1 MTKPIVAIVGRPN
14 TGKST
19 LLNRIVGRPQAIVE
33 DLPGT
38 TRDRN
43 TADVEWLGNSFTVI
57 DTGGLEIAPET
68 SIARG
73 VKAQVETAIKEADLI
88 LFLVDAKDGLTPA
101 DSDIA
106 DELRKSGKPVLLAAN
121 KADNQRLESEALEF
135 YELGIG
141 DPLVISAHH
150 GRNVAELLD
159 KIVSLLPS
167 ASTPEKAKEPI
178 KVAIAGRPN
187 AGKSMLL
194 NALVGRER
202 CIVDEKPGTTRD
214 AVDTLFEC
222 EGQNVLFI
230 DTAGIRR
237 RGKIERGIEK
247 YSVERTK
254 RAMERADIVLLIL
267 DATEVSTAQD
277 THIAGY
283 IQGVVRGIIIIVNKW
298 DLVANKD
305 TAEWSKKIKNRF
317 KFASYA
323 PILYTSAK
331 TGQGVDK
338 VMPEVLQVYAE
349 RQKRIPTAAV
359 NSVIQQAVAAHVRP
373 KNRNKELKV
382 FYVTQADVDPPTFVF
397 FTNDAKMV
405 HFSYRRFLENRLRQA
420 YGFTGTP
427 LKLIFKTRGEGQ

>member
-159 KIVSLLPS
+159 K
-167 ASTPEKAKEPI
+167 
-178 KVAIAGRPN
+178 
-187 AGKSMLL
+187 
-194 NALVGRER
+194 
-202 CIVDEKPGTTRD
+202 
-214 AVDTLFEC
+214 
-222 EGQNVLFI
+222 
-230 DTAGIRR
+230 
-237 RGKIERGIEK
+237 
-247 YSVERTK
+247 
-254 RAMERADIVLLIL
+254 
-267 DATEVSTAQD
+267 
-277 THIAGY
+277 
-283 IQGVVRGIIIIVNKW
+283 
-298 DLVANKD
+298 
-305 TAEWSKKIKNRF
+305 
-317 KFASYA
+317 
-323 PILYTSAK
+323 
-331 TGQGVDK
+331 
-338 VMPEVLQVYAE
+338 
-349 RQKRIPTAAV
+349 
-359 NSVIQQAVAAHVRP
+359 
-373 KNRNKELKV
+373 
-382 FYVTQADVDPPTFVF
+382 
-397 FTNDAKMV
+397 
-405 HFSYRRFLENRLRQA
+405 
-420 YGFTGTP
+420 
-427 LKLIFKTRGEGQ
+427 